1 MCNTKYIDLNV
12 VLMSARSL
20 KTIKKTVNKLAK
32 LESLVFL
39 TKCDVLSVT
48 ETWLNCNI
56 KDRYILNN

>member
-12 VLMSARSL
+12 ALISARGL

-32 LESLVFL
+32 LESLIFL

-56 KDRYILNN
+56 KDR